1 MQVPPRE
8 LTQQFPG
15 LRLTLA
21 RQMADYR
28 ERMATRIAEEREAQS
43 LSREALAHRSGVSYK
58 TIKRIE
64 ERKSGRPRAITVRRL
79 AEGLGIDPTE
89 LKPPVEAEEDQ
100 LDRIEA
106 KLNRLLEAAGLPV
119 DLEDE
124 GEGLERALDEA
135 VRQGGSSGQSS
146 AAPKHASRKK

>member
-1 MQVPPRE
+1 MDISGTFGGMQVPPHE

-28 ERMATRIAEEREAQS
+28 ERMATRILEERKSQS
-43 LSREALAHRSGVSYK
+43 LSREALAHKSGVSYK

-64 ERKSGRPRAITVRRL
+64 ERKNDGEPRAVTIRRL

-89 LKPPVEAEEDQ
+89 LRPPVEQEEDQ
-100 LDRIEA
+100 LNRIEQ
-106 KLNRLLEAAGLPV
+106 KLDRVLELLERQASEEIEA
-119 DLEDE
+119 D
-124 GEGLERALDEA
+124 LDELDEDRGR
-135 VRQGGSSGQSS
+135 RQAGASGD
-146 AAPKHASRKK
+146 